1 MGEHLFGA
9 FVIRKYFITIA
20 YQLNMRVFHWR
31 GKKTRRYWNWMGDV
45 RFRFL
50 LTTIYWVETYR
61 KNTEALLVAS
71 NEMSLASE

>member
-1 MGEHLFGA
+1 
-9 FVIRKYFITIA
+9 
-20 YQLNMRVFHWR
+20 
-31 GKKTRRYWNWMGDV
+31 MGDV